1 MIVKSMRM
9 TMQIPWAQS
18 LKDKRM
24 VVKSIL
30 TKVIEKFNV
39 SAAEV
44 EYQDLPKT
52 AVLAVVCVAANQ
64 GQADSILE
72 HVLCFVE
79 NRSEGEITSIEYDN
93 H

>member
-1 MIVKSMRM
+1 MIVKSMCM
-9 TMQIPWAQS
+9 TMQIPWARS

-24 VVKSIL
+24 AVKSIL
-30 TKVIEKFNV
+30 TRVIEKFNV

-44 EYQDLPKT
+44 EHQDLPKT
-52 AVLAVVCVAANQ
+52 TMLAVVCVAAGQ

-79 NRSEGEITSIEYDN
+79 NRFEGEITSVEYEN